1 MKSRLFVLML
11 AFLFISNFTLVYP
24 EKTYACSCAG
34 VSPSEAFEMS
44 ESVFVGK
51 VLNTKQEREQEGI
64 VGTISYRDANL
75 FKVTQVWKGINQ
87 SQIIVYDNGFEASCG
102 FEFEIGNSY
111 LVYASKDNNGELD
124 TGLCNRTAEVSN
136 AGEDLKFLG
145 QGEEVNKEV
154 NLESEMDKVSNMD
167 YDMEIFIGGI
177 VAVLTISLF
186 IFKKARRK
194 QR

>member
-34 VSPSEAFEMS
+34 VTPSEAFEMS

-75 FKVTQVWKGINQ
+75 FEVTQVWKGDNQ
-87 SQIIVYDNGFEASCG
+87 SQIIVYDNEDSCG
-102 FEFEIGNSY
+102 IEFEIGKSY
-111 LVYASKDNNGELD
+111 LVYASKDKNGELY
-124 TGLCNRTAEVSN
+124 TGLCNRTTEVSN

-145 QGEEVNKEV
+145 QGEGVNKEV
-154 NLESEMDKVSNMD
+154 NLESEMDKISNKD